1 MEIVGKSYSIPM
13 TEKHDLNAEIFSV
26 LFWMALL
33 PQKLSRLVFLY
44 LEAQVSPM
52 REEAMPVLFIS
63 VRPAA
68 NEVPGS
74 CA

>member
-13 TEKHDLNAEIFSV
+13 IDKHDLNTEIFSV

-44 LEAQVSPM
+44 LEVQVSPM
-52 REEAMPVLFIS
+52 REEALPVLFIP
-63 VRPAA
+63 V
-68 NEVPGS
+68 
-74 CA
+74 CL